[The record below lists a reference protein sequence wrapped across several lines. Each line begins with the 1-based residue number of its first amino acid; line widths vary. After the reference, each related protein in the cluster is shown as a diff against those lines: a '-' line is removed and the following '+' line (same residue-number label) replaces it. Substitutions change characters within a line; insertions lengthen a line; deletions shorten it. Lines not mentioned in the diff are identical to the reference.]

1 MLNLGNLITASLLSM
16 GVANVTPIYDKQPN
30 NNLTEKAEENT
41 SNIVQDYTID
51 LTKTYIND
59 LETNNQIINGINTDA
74 YDKGTLKDV
83 KYNINGT
90 NNYLN
95 IVGNEYRTIAY
106 KKSTD
111 ANNPELAD
119 IYMYKN
125 VEDYGVNFQP
135 YINYTRVVT
144 LLKFN
149 SYNFNKDVNAHITIN
164 FDVEDFYPTYTDE
177 IIIDY
182 VAMGRNVYTTTKS
195 NWDSLIG
202 RQTTTNQCKTII
214 DEIKNVNNGF
224 YYSETSE
231 IFEIDAYNYTDEFD
245 LEIVQGGA
253 TYIAIEYTPLV
264 KAHFYDH
271 YANDTYDYTYSN
283 VMSTQSM
290 FQINTYTISG
300 TNIIVQGGYEVIDL
314 PGLMWQIL
322 TMPFAFVSQ
331 AFNLTLFPGTPYQLN
346 IANLFLSIIAIL
358 TFVWLISFFLKR

>member
-1 MLNLGNLITASLLSM
+1 
-16 GVANVTPIYDKQPN
+16 
-30 NNLTEKAEENT
+30 
-41 SNIVQDYTID
+41 
-51 LTKTYIND
+51 
-59 LETNNQIINGINTDA
+59 
-74 YDKGTLKDV
+74 
-83 KYNINGT
+83 
-90 NNYLN
+90 
-95 IVGNEYRTIAY
+95 
-106 KKSTD
+106 
-111 ANNPELAD
+111 
-119 IYMYKN
+119 
-125 VEDYGVNFQP
+125 
-135 YINYTRVVT
+135 
-144 LLKFN
+144 
-149 SYNFNKDVNAHITIN
+149 
-164 FDVEDFYPTYTDE
+164 
-177 IIIDY
+177 
-182 VAMGRNVYTTTKS
+182 MGRNVYTTTKS